1 MRDSHADSHSRGNRY
16 CYTDSD
22 TYADFNAYS
31 YSCSYGYSDSDSHA
45 DGGNTDGDAYV
56 RTGRHARA
64 VDTGR
69 GISHLGVRRGCG

>member
-31 YSCSYGYSDSDSHA
+31 YSCSYGYSDSHA
-45 DGGNTDGDAYV
+45 DSGNAYANADLQ
-56 RTGRHARA
+56 RRRDTRA
-64 VDTGR
+64 VDHRRPLSGR
-69 GISHLGVRRGCG
+69 DH